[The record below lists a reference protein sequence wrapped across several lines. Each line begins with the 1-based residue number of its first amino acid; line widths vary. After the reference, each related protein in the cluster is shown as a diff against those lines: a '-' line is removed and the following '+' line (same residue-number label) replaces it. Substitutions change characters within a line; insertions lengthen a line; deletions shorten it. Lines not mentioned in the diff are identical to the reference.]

1 MDLIRTYGAHRLT
14 WVQDL
19 GEAKEGG
26 STFHL
31 MRRESDA
38 ARFLLQLWAPR
49 MEDRTLDHLR
59 EIFLSRFQ
67 DATPMDPVEVHF
79 GFDEEQ
85 VWFLQNLPGTPL
97 ARAWEEW
104 NTAQRHGFQRHLEG
118 LLATD
123 NQARYLHPEVIGLR
137 PGLIT
142 LPRALGEDP
151 GSLAPLRGLLSGADP
166 GPGAPAPLPWE
177 SPQILSQPR
186 GRAIRGRSQELTYLK
201 SLMLGLS
208 APTPMERIVLLM
220 GEEGL
225 GKEHLAAWACAA
237 AESEGLWVHTLA
249 LGHEEGPSHLIQHL
263 LEETL
268 HGLEADLYARQPT
281 VARLIARRLPAF
293 AFLTGGR
300 KAAAGDLDPEELQGA
315 LEALDFATTHHP
327 RLVHLWGLD
336 RAQPETLALIR
347 ELVHRSTLP
356 WLLSLSSGSSGSGL
370 KPLVAQLKG
379 EPHAAIVLLNRLE
392 DEDMRQV
399 LQDLLGHHEIPQDV
413 VQDLLQ
419 ASLGNPGLMQS
430 LVELAQQAGEL
441 REEAGQWALV
451 AGQRPTFRAG
461 SDLMS
466 PVLVGRLHR
475 LNPATQALVR
485 LLALADR
492 ALPVEVLGRA
502 LGLAGDPLEDILQG
516 AVGSKLVLAQG
527 LEAQIPDPRWRE
539 LVLTHTPQPEL
550 KRLARALVGALKGA
564 GDRGPISVSLQ
575 SLAGDE
581 QSALS
586 GVLQVLERE
595 GVGTPVEVRRVVD
608 QALALHPSPLDKA
621 RLFEHLAD
629 AWSHTTGG
637 GLFTND
643 TGGAAPLPQAL
654 AALAKA
660 RAALAELPSPPPP
673 FSARLLRKQAMLELR
688 RRHLPEAREA
698 IMAAADLLKEAPQHP
713 EQPRIRLALARLH
726 LLQGHLPKGI
736 KALEEGLALLQS
748 QGTKAHAVDQV
759 ELMLELGRALGN
771 QSQME
776 RATSLL
782 ESALRLAES
791 GQQVRSLVQV
801 QLVLSVLR
809 MAKGDMDGAL
819 ALLREALQAARLHGD
834 PLLQAQAHLHLGMA
848 KSLQH
853 HLAPALSH
861 LERAVDRFQRAGEE
875 ASATLARMWRARTL
889 AALGDRVSA
898 EHHQLQALGG
908 QRAQLTP
915 LEQGIQAFLQ
925 AEIAGFGGSWRDA
938 ARLYRQAAQLYE
950 GAGLVWRHRLAQLR
964 MVQAEARECQD
975 AHREAP
981 ESCWSL
987 LESLKGP
994 VEGAGSRW
1002 LDLEWQR
1009 AHGLLLACAPPSD
1022 PVDQEALGAWGEAMT
1037 LARDLQ
1043 FASEVLEAASESAR
1057 TLLRR
1062 GERLGA
1068 MSRLQ
1073 DAFPSFQQVWNR
1085 VGELFTTPFLGR
1097 PDLHRFQ
1104 EAVTAS
1110 GLKFVLPERG
1120 DPLADWTPTQA
1131 NLPAVNFPER

>member
-1 MDLIRTYGAHRLT
+1 MDLIRTFGAHRLT

-19 GEAKEGG
+19 GEAREGG

-38 ARFLLQLWAPR
+38 TRFLLQLWSPR
-49 MEDRTLDHLR
+49 MEDRALDHLR

-67 DATPMDPVEVHF
+67 DASPLDPVEVHF

-85 VWFLQNLPGTPL
+85 VWFLQALPGTPL

-104 NTAQRHGFQRHLEG
+104 SAPQRQAFQRHLEG
-118 LLATD
+118 VLATD
-123 NQARYLHPEVIGLR
+123 RQARFLHPEVIGLR
-137 PGLIT
+137 PGLLT

-151 GSLAPLRGLLSGADP
+151 GSLAPLRSLLSSAEP
-166 GPGAPAPLPWE
+166 GPGAPPPLPWE
-177 SPQILSQPR
+177 TTPALSQPR
-186 GRAIRGRSQELTYLK
+186 GRAVRGRGQELTYLK

-208 APTPMERIVLLM
+208 APAPMERIVLLM

-249 LGHEEGPSHLIQHL
+249 LGHEEGPAHL
-263 LEETL
+263 LQRLMESTL
-268 HGLEADLYARQPT
+268 GGLEADLYARQPS

-300 KAAAGDLDPEELQGA
+300 KAAATDVEPEELQGA
-315 LEALDFATTHHP
+315 LEALDFAASHHP
-327 RLVHLWGLD
+327 RLIHIWGLD
-336 RAQPETLALIR
+336 RAQPETLTLLR
-347 ELVHRSTLP
+347 ELVPRSTVP
-356 WLLSLSSGSSGSGL
+356 WLLALTSGAQGAGL
-370 KPLVAQLKG
+370 KPLVAQLKA
-379 EPHAAIVLLNRLE
+379 EPSAAVVLLNRLE

-399 LQDLLGHHEIPQDV
+399 LQDLLGPHALPADV
-413 VQDLLQ
+413 VQDLLH

-430 LVELAQQAGEL
+430 LLELSQQAGDL
-441 REEAGQWALV
+441 KEEQGHWAL
-451 AGQRPTFRAG
+451 APGRRPNFRAG

-502 LGLAGDPLEDILQG
+502 LGLAGDPLEDILQS
-516 AVGSKLVLAQG
+516 AVDSKLVLAQG
-527 LEAQIPDPRWRE
+527 QEAQIPDPRWRE
-539 LVLTHTPQPEL
+539 LALSHTPQPEL

-581 QSALS
+581 QSALAS
-586 GVLQVLERE
+586 VLQVLERE
-595 GVGTPVEVRRVVD
+595 GIGTPAEVRRVVE
-608 QALALHPSPLDKA
+608 QALALKPSPLDEA
-621 RLFEHLAD
+621 RLHEHLAD
-629 AWSHTTGG
+629 AWASSSGG
-637 GLFTND
+637 GLFSNESS
-643 TGGAAPLPQAL
+643 ASPVPQAL
-654 AALAKA
+654 AALTKA
-660 RAALAELPSPPPP
+660 QQALGQLPAPPPP
-673 FSARLLRKQAMLELR
+673 FAARLLRKRAVLELR
-688 RRHLPEAREA
+688 RRHLNEAREA
-698 IMAAADLLKEAPQHP
+698 ILAAADLLRDVPAHS
-713 EQPRIRLALARLH
+713 EQPRIRLALARLY
-726 LLQGHLPKGI
+726 LMQGHLPKGL
-736 KALEEGLALLQS
+736 KALEEGLALIQA
-748 QGTKAHAVDQV
+748 QGAKGSSTDQV
-759 ELMLELGRALGN
+759 DLLVEMGRALGN
-771 QSQME
+771 QSQLE

-782 ESALRLAES
+782 ESALRMAES
-791 GQQVRSLVQV
+791 GQQVRALIQV
-801 QLVLSVLR
+801 QLVLGTIR
-809 MAKGDMDGAL
+809 TAKGDMDGAL
-819 ALLREALQAARLHGD
+819 NLLREALQAARLQGD
-834 PLLQAQAHLHLGMA
+834 PLLQAQAHLHLGVA

-875 ASATLARMWRARTL
+875 SSATLARMWRARTL

-908 QRAQLTP
+908 QRALLTP
-915 LEQGIQAFLQ
+915 LEQGDQAFLQ
-925 AEIAGFGGSWRDA
+925 AEIAGFGGAWRDA
-938 ARLYRQAAQLYE
+938 ARLYRQSAQLYE
-950 GAGLVWRHRLAQLR
+950 SSGLVWRHRLSQLR
-964 MVQAEARECQD
+964 MVQAEARECQE
-975 AHREAP
+975 ARREAP

-1002 LDLEWQR
+1002 LDLEWAR
-1009 AHGLLLACAPPSD
+1009 AHGLLLACAPASD
-1022 PVDQEALGAWGEAMT
+1022 PVDLEALQAWGDAT
-1037 LARDLQ
+1037 AQARELQ

-1057 TLLRR
+1057 ILLRR

-1068 MSRLQ
+1068 RSRLQ

-1110 GLKFVLPERG
+1110 GLRFVLPERG

-1131 NLPAVNFPER
+1131 NLPPVNFPER